1 MQVITTNFKNSAV
14 IIAVPENFYVIL
26 SEHE

>member
-1 MQVITTNFKNSAV
+1 MQVMTTNFKNSAV
-14 IIAVPENFYVIL
+14 IIADPEFFYVNL